1 MYIVARHSGGYVRM
15 TTFLGISDGV
25 SMHILGAI
33 ERVLWH
39 GIGVGASFPRLL
51 VRTGVGRFVRW
62 YADMMGMDS
71 TVHDWTV

>member
-1 MYIVARHSGGYVRM
+1 M

-25 SMHILGAI
+25 SMHILGAE

-51 VRTGVGRFVRW
+51 VRTGVGRFVMW
-62 YADMMGMDS
+62 YVDMMGIDIV
-71 TVHDWTV
+71 VHNRAV